1 MIQCKSKQH
10 AASTSLPDGN
20 IYLFYKLPS
29 LDGGC
34 RTGTDRQ
41 GEKAGKWE
49 PSSRLPRLLQMHVPI
64 ELNRSHR
71 WCSGD
76 C

>member
-20 IYLFYKLPS
+20 IYLFYKLLS

-34 RTGTDRQ
+34 RTQAGRQ
-41 GEKAGKWE
+41 RKKAGDG
-49 PSSRLPRLLQMHVPI
+49 VPATMAA
-64 ELNRSHR
+64 LNASSHR
-71 WCSGD
+71 AEPEP
-76 C
+76 